1 MSTRQPTSGQA
12 GASGAAFHLVAE
24 NSEIDLLRNRVQLL
38 EGQMNAMAQAWL
50 YLAAEV
56 EMQGGFNLE
65 RMEDSLKAKRWPTCA
80 NVNDDARNTLFWLCH
95 ELSAARN
102 VRAARRRDGER

>member
-1 MSTRQPTSGQA
+1 MSNREPPARRPSASVTPLRPAEERSQA
-12 GASGAAFHLVAE
+12 S
-24 NSEIDLLRNRVQLL
+24 LLRHRIQVL
-38 EGQMNAMAQAWL
+38 EGQVNAISQAWL
-50 YLAAEV
+50 YLAAEM

-80 NVNDDARNTLFWLCH
+80 NVDDVARNTLFWLCH

-102 VRAARRRDGER
+102 VRAARRRDDEG